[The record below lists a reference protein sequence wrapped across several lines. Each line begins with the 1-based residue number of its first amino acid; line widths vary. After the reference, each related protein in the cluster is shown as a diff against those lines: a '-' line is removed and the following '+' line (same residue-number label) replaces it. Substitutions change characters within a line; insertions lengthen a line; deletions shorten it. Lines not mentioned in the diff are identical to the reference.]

1 MEVLADL
8 GETCLEA
15 TNSAESSELVEA
27 WEECNKNTFEEDFHI
42 FEFEQS
48 ASTRDFLLNADFC

>member
-8 GETCLEA
+8 GEKCLEA
-15 TNSAESSELVEA
+15 TNGAESSEHGEA
-27 WEECNKNTFEEDFHI
+27 WEECNKNISEENFHI
-42 FEFEQS
+42 CKFEQS